1 MLNFSKF
8 SRQKL
13 KEEDFFPETNDVAIV
28 FDNDNKTS
36 DIKRISE
43 ISDGKIFVNGEYMIP
58 LEDCEVTNS
67 VTGRNFFY
75 RAPSKS
81 IQETRRLAE
90 LEKSI
95 VLTKITQYKPK
106 PVESAMD
113 YTKMALFGVIVLC
126 IIVFGATSCSNKAE
140 PQQVPTQTYQ
150 QGK

>member
-1 MLNFSKF
+1 MLIFEKF

-13 KEEDFFPETNDVAIV
+13 KEEDFFPQTNDVAII
-28 FDNDNKTS
+28 FDDDNKTS

-81 IQETRRLAE
+81 IHETRRLAE

-95 VLTKITQYKPK
+95 VLSKITQYKPK
-106 PVESAMD
+106 PVESPMD

-126 IIVFGATSCSNKAE
+126 IIMFGATSCSNKAE

-150 QGK
+150 QSK

>member
-13 KEEDFFPETNDVAIV
+13 KEEDFFPETNDIAII

-81 IQETRRLAE
+81 IQETRR
-90 LEKSI
+90 
-95 VLTKITQYKPK
+95 
-106 PVESAMD
+106 
-113 YTKMALFGVIVLC
+113 
-126 IIVFGATSCSNKAE
+126 
-140 PQQVPTQTYQ
+140 
-150 QGK
+150 